1 MSQLFTQLLVVSCM
15 KTKGAVISLFWIL
28 LLSCSIYLGMAA
40 KQSSRDSLN
49 QNPSG
54 AGIPNSGNTLQP
66 NNGPE
71 FPHSSFPI
79 QSTDPGPLFH
89 GPSGVMFDTIPDPQH
104 INHPQ

>member
-1 MSQLFTQLLVVSCM
+1 M
-15 KTKGAVISLFWIL
+15 KSRNQRLAIFCSL
-28 LLSCSIYLGMAA
+28 LLCCGIYVSMDAQ
-40 KQSSRDSLN
+40 QSSRDTLN
-49 QNPSG
+49 QNTNNS
-54 AGIPNSGNTLQP
+54 GIPNSGNTLYP

-89 GPSGVMFDTIPDPQH
+89 GPSGIMFDTIPDPQH